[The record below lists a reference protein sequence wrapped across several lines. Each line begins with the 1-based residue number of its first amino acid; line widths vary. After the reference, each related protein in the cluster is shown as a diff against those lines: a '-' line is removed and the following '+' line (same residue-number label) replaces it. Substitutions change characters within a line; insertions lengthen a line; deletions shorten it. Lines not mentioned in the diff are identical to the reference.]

1 MPRPCFI
8 VGNDDLGWFFGHDG
22 PGSADSP
29 SDAEQFPSRGAADRV
44 RDLWQAS
51 CAGHPI
57 HTYEVSWIPKLTQL
71 TPDPTE

>member
-1 MPRPCFI
+1 MPDPCFI
-8 VGNDDLGWFFGHDG
+8 VGNDFLGWFFGPGG
-22 PGSADSP
+22 PGSADTP
-29 SDAEQFPSRGAADRV
+29 SEAEKFSSRVAADRV

-71 TPDPTE
+71 TPDRTE